1 MRRSLTLLGIL
12 CTIFIA
18 TFVAFAA
25 ISVPSGSAYS
35 QNFDGMGTA
44 ATAALPADFKV
55 DNPSTVRT
63 VGTFAAAASA
73 TQRVG
78 GASLATNA
86 ANGIYNFGAGSTTT
100 GADRAVGFLSSGTA
114 TASGNLYAQLVNA
127 TGAAFSGLRISY

>member
-44 ATAALPADFKV
+44 ATATLPADFKV

-86 ANGIYNFGAGSTTT
+86 ALHRPVLDLLNE
-100 GADRAVGFLSSGTA
+100 
-114 TASGNLYAQLVNA
+114 
-127 TGAAFSGLRISY
+127 